1 MKVGCKVMSHSL
13 GRSAELLLCRD
24 TTRIIEQ
31 ELCAPSACRQFTN

>member
-24 TTRIIEQ
+24 TTHIIEQ
-31 ELCAPSACRQFTN
+31 ELCAPSCVRRFTN